1 MKSARWLPLVL
12 LLVLAI
18 AAAAIG
24 AAATATSVHTW
35 YVGIQKPAWNP
46 PNGLFGPVWSVL
58 YALMAFATW
67 LAWRQGDPKTA
78 RRTIALYSAQLTLNA
93 LWSVLFFGMHQIG
106 AALCEIVILWGL
118 LVFIQLR
125 LWRIRRTAAL
135 LWLPYL
141 VWVSFAVLL
150 NAAVWKLNA

>member
-1 MKSARWLPLVL
+1 
-12 LLVLAI
+12 
-18 AAAAIG
+18 
-24 AAATATSVHTW
+24 
-35 YVGIQKPAWNP
+35 
-46 PNGLFGPVWSVL
+46 
-58 YALMAFATW
+58 
-67 LAWRQGDPKTA
+67 
-78 RRTIALYSAQLTLNA
+78 
-93 LWSVLFFGMHQIG
+93 MHQIG
-106 AALCEIVILWGL
+106 AALCEIVVLWGL